1 MSKFIGHKKTNDID
15 FGDYVQIEQH
25 RYNSPNEMYIHKVVG
40 ALESNT
46 YVDVPVRCGSEEKI
60 HKGMEKVLRVI
71 CCGIDETKV
80 FRVREKDC
88 VKVDMNNNS
97 LEKEIENLR
106 ETLEDLNESLFTE
119 RMKNEGLE
127 IQISTLKEEKSFFLK
142 AYKDKIMDEK

>member
-46 YVDVPVRCGSEEKI
+46 YVDVPVRWDSEEKI
-60 HKGMEKVLRVI
+60 HNKMEKVLNVI

-88 VKVDMNNNS
+88 VKVEIQDNS
-97 LEKEIENLR
+97 PLEKEIDNLR
-106 ETLEDLNESLFTE
+106 ETVRDLSESLFTE

-127 IQISTLKEEKSFFLK
+127 IRISELKKE
-142 AYKDKIMDEK
+142 KIMDRYCRKL